1 MQVPTTLY
9 QIKAYLLAFLI
20 IQQFFEKLHCQSF
33 LGFFNASVRISF
45 RKLKLKALFICHW
58 FDLLIQVFG

>member
-20 IQQFFEKLHCQSF
+20 IQQFFEKLHCHSF

-45 RKLKLKALFICHW
+45 RKLKLKALFIRH
-58 FDLLIQVFG
+58 